1 MASDLLIKLPAELFA
16 PAESSHFEGKAAIPL
31 IVAGP
36 DDLRFDDPIDYEV
49 DVTNTGDAL
58 LVQGQV
64 RGVALIACARCL
76 DDVTVP
82 FEGDIEGYFL
92 INSEV
97 DHPEDLDD
105 DEFDVLPDDHI
116 IDLMP
121 LIQAALFIEAPTIP
135 LCRED
140 CKGICPQCGANLNDG
155 PCGCTFEE
163 DLAFEEAKNPFAV
176 LKGLSFDDVE
186 TDACADDVQA
196 DEASDDR

>member
-1 MASDLLIKLPAELFA
+1 MLAEL
-16 PAESSHFEGKAAIPL
+16 EI
-31 IVAGP
+31 GP
-36 DDLRFDDPIDYEV
+36 DLYRFSEPLSWDV
-49 DVTNTGDAL
+49 TVTNTGEAFL
-58 LVQGQV
+58 LAG
-64 RGVALIACARCL
+64 GVSGEGVTQCARCL
-76 DDVTVP
+76 DDVTVS

>member
-76 DDVTVP
+76 DDVVYDLCG
-82 FEGDIEGYFL
+82 EIDGYYLLEEPEF
-92 INSEV
+92 V
-97 DHPEDLDD
+97 DEDD
-105 DEFDVLPDDHI
+105 DEFDVLPADHLL
-116 IDLMP
+116 DLEP
-121 LIQAALFIEAPTIP
+121 LICAALIVEAPLVP

-140 CKGICPQCGANLNDG
+140 CAGLCPTCGANLNEG
-155 PCGCTFEE
+155 PCGCGPDADLEEFER
-163 DLAFEEAKNPFAV
+163 AANPFSA
-176 LKGLSFDDVE
+176 LSGFKFE
-186 TDACADDVQA
+186 
-196 DEASDDR
+196 